1 MLCVGATCQCRDV
14 GAIARVRSKL
24 RCCSCAMM
32 RRMTYP
38 AAAAFLRNGDPAF
51 HNVRCGSSARPAK
64 KAHKERLAVQ
74 IELTSIGS
82 LLNSGKF

>member
-1 MLCVGATCQCRDV
+1 
-14 GAIARVRSKL
+14 
-24 RCCSCAMM
+24 
-32 RRMTYP
+32 MTYP